1 MTPDL
6 KALGRRAL
14 ACKGWRWMPG
24 MLAHH
29 PNWRAGRV
37 SHVGL
42 TAVRVACRYPSP
54 VGGTEWAV
62 PPLPITDLLP
72 DLSDPATLG
81 CVLAL
86 VREAWGDSGASVFYD
101 RSAGVWSWMADGFY
115 HGVWRPS
122 DVDGYDT
129 ESEALVAVLE
139 AAPCE
144 KS

>member
-1 MTPDL
+1 MIPEL
-6 KALGRRAL
+6 QPLARRAV

-54 VGGTEWAV
+54 VGGTTWAV
-62 PPLPITDLLP
+62 PPLPITGLLP

-81 CVLAL
+81 CLLGL
-86 VREAWGDSGASVFYD
+86 VREALGCPEAHVYYADLSRLWVVRWGYEGL
-101 RSAGVWSWMADGFY
+101 GV
-115 HGVWRPS
+115 RT
-122 DVDGYDT
+122 VDGAT
-129 ESEALVAVLE
+129 EAEALVAALE
-139 AAPCE
+139 AA
-144 KS
+144 SL

>member
-1 MTPDL
+1 MTPEL
-6 KALGRRAL
+6 EALARRAV
-14 ACKGWRWMPG
+14 ACPGWRWMPG

-72 DLSDPATLG
+72 DLNDPATLG

-86 VREAWGDSGASVFYD
+86 AREAWKRPTAFLYWYGGNWFFDPQQSDPTDHPSG
-101 RSAGVWSWMADGFY
+101 R
-115 HGVWRPS
+115 
-122 DVDGYDT
+122 T
-129 ESEALVAVLE
+129 EAEALVAALE

>member
-1 MTPDL
+1 MSPELETL
-6 KALGRRAL
+6 ARRAV

-54 VGGTEWAV
+54 MGGTEWAV

-72 DLSDPATLG
+72 DLNDPGTLG
-81 CVLAL
+81 CMLSL
-86 VREAWGDSGASVFYD
+86 VREAWRNPKGSVYYLAPVETEPGWFAEFGARAELY
-101 RSAGVWSWMADGFY
+101 A
-115 HGVWRPS
+115 
-122 DVDGYDT
+122 T
-129 ESEALVAVLE
+129 EAEALVVALE
-139 AAPCE
+139 AAP
-144 KS
+144 